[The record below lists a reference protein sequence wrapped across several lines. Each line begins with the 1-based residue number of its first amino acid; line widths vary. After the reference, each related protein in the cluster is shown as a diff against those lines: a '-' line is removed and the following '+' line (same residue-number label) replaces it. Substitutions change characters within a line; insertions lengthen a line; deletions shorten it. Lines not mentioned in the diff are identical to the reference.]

1 MKKIKVFVFA
11 SGGGTNAEKLFQ
23 HFAGSERVEVSRLIC
38 NKAGAKVF
46 ERAEKFGVSTQL
58 ISNEEAANADFLVD
72 LCAEADFI
80 VLAGYLRKIPAG
92 LIQSFEERII
102 NIHPSLLPKYGGK
115 NFYGE
120 RVHKAVLENNEKET
134 GITIHYVNEN
144 FDEGRVIAQLYTKL
158 NSGDDL
164 ASVQR
169 KVQILEHAYFPFVV
183 EQEVQKLEL

>member
-11 SGGGTNAEKLFQ
+11 SGGGTNAEKLFSY
-23 HFAGSERVEVSRLIC
+23 FKDSDRVEMSRMVC
-38 NKAGAKVF
+38 NKEGAKVF
-46 ERAEKFGVSTQL
+46 DRALKFGVESTL
-58 ISNEEAANADFLVD
+58 ISNEQAADSTFLIE
-72 LCAEADFI
+72 LCKEADFI

-92 LIQSFEERII
+92 FIQHFPERIV

-120 RVHKAVLENNEKET
+120 KVHLAVLANKEKET

-144 FDEGRVIAQLYTKL
+144 FDEGRIIAQLHTKL
-158 NSGDDL
+158 EESDDL
-164 ASVQR
+164 AAVQR

-183 EQEVQKLEL
+183 EQEVLKIK

>member
-11 SGGGTNAEKLFQ
+11 SGGGTNAEKLFNY
-23 HFAGSERVEVSRLIC
+23 FKDSDRVEMSRMVC
-38 NKAGAKVF
+38 NKEGAKVF
-46 ERAEKFGVSTQL
+46 DRAAKFGVESTL
-58 ISNEEAANADFLVD
+58 ITNEQAADSAFLID
-72 LCAEADFI
+72 LCKEADFI

-92 LIQSFEERII
+92 FIQQFPERIV

-120 RVHKAVLENNEKET
+120 KVHLAVLENKEKET

-144 FDEGRVIAQLYTKL
+144 FDEGRIIAQLHTKL
-158 NSGDDL
+158 EEKDDL
-164 ASVQR
+164 AAVQR

-183 EQEVQKLEL
+183 EQEVLKIEQ